1 MSSSW
6 WKKRLIMKVYSEDK
20 LRTKLSILRMGKK
33 MNQLNDDGK
42 IELTICEL
50 LYEQF
55 IIDEFFK

>member
-1 MSSSW
+1 MIKYSPVIY
-6 WKKRLIMKVYSEDK
+6 LIANDLSK